1 MSLLK
6 LEDLYQANEKRSKSN
21 RKVFEEIL
29 KLCHRRILQ
38 INRKVRITQ
47 CYFKIP
53 AYVFGYP
60 AYKIEDVNDFLC
72 HKLTKNGL
80 LVYPIDYRTIYINW
94 DPAMVDFERYQKTR
108 QKDQIPIVYDNSDGE
123 DGSDEN
129 GSNGSNF
136 GSSRSNRVGGN
147 RSGGVGG
154 NRSGGSGGSEHGS
167 GSEVG
172 SGGSEVGGGSR
183 SRSSVSGRNRGQDK
197 VKPAKATAR
206 KLKMTPNQPM
216 AVIHFDSDFEDMI
229 PVNTK
234 KISARRD
241 EKRVSHYPWFGK

>member
-60 AYKIEDVNDFLC
+60 AYKVEDVNDFLC

-94 DPAMVDFERYQKTR
+94 DPEMVDFERYQKTR
-108 QKDQIPIVYDNSDGE
+108 QKDQIPIVYDNSDGGGVNGDE

-136 GSSRSNRVGGN
+136 GSNGSNFGSSRSNGG
-147 RSGGVGG
+147 GGVGG
-154 NRSGGSGGSEHGS
+154 GRRGS
-167 GSEVG
+167 GSG
-172 SGGSEVGGGSR
+172 NSGGG
-183 SRSSVSGRNRGQDK
+183 RSSGSGRNRGQDK
-197 VKPAKATAR
+197 VKPAKETTAR

-241 EKRVSHYPWFGK
+241 EKKVSHYPWFGK

>member
-1 MSLLK
+1 MLLILKMSLLK
-6 LEDLYQANEKRSKSN
+6 LEELYQANEKRSKSN

-29 KLCHRRILQ
+29 KMCHRRILQ

-47 CYFKIP
+47 CYYKIP

-60 AYKIEDVNDFLC
+60 AYKMEDVNEYLC

-80 LVYPIDYRTIYINW
+80 LVYPIDIRTIYINW
-94 DPAMVDFERYQKTR
+94 DPEMVNFERYQKTR
-108 QKDQIPIVYDNSDGE
+108 QKEKLPIVYGDDLTGNDNDSESG
-123 DGSDEN
+123 DE
-129 GSNGSNF
+129 NGSNF
-136 GSSRSNRVGGN
+136 GSEGSNGHGRGLN
-147 RSGGVGG
+147 
-154 NRSGGSGGSEHGS
+154 GSKIPEGSKGP
-167 GSEVG
+167 
-172 SGGSEVGGGSR
+172 
-183 SRSSVSGRNRGQDK
+183 RGQK
-197 VKPAKATAR
+197 SPRGLKGNASVVGVKSGTGTGTGTETGTRSER

-241 EKRVSHYPWFGK
+241 ENKVSNYPWFGK